1 MTNDF
6 TEFCKQQGIARQFTT
21 RYTPQQNG
29 VAERKNQTIM
39 NMARSMFPYKQLSN
53 EYWTEAIACSIY
65 LLNKSPTVSVKNMVP
80 EAAWSG
86 TKTSVTH
93 LIVFGSVTFAR
104 VPTELRKKLDS
115 RSEKCIFT
123 GYSEKHK
130 AYKLYTSSP
139 KIL

>member
-1 MTNDF
+1 LDLFPQVEVISSFSKFKEFKALIEKQSGKSIKVLIYDGEEEYDSNDF

-53 EYWTEAIACSIY
+53 EYWTEAIACSVY

-86 TKTSVTH
+86 TKLVSH
-93 LIVFGSVTFAR
+93 IS
-104 VPTELRKKLDS
+104 
-115 RSEKCIFT
+115 
-123 GYSEKHK
+123 
-130 AYKLYTSSP
+130 
-139 KIL
+139 